1 MDLQMPPFDVFDY
14 FESFSAQYS
23 IEALYQNDN
32 EPLIQE
38 VHTLKEILE
47 G

>member
-1 MDLQMPPFDVFDY
+1 MDLQLPPFDAFDY

-32 EPLIQE
+32 EPLIHQ

>member
-1 MDLQMPPFDVFDY
+1 MDLQMPPFDAFDY
-14 FESFSAQYS
+14 FESFSAHYS
-23 IEALYQNDN
+23 IEPLYQNDN

>member
-1 MDLQMPPFDVFDY
+1 MDLQMPPFDAFDY

-32 EPLIQE
+32 ELLIQE
-38 VHTLKEILE
+38 VDTFKEILE